1 MTVSA
6 EFPSEASKEKWRLY
20 KNETR
25 NIIKKDVKR
34 CYSEGSGFFRFS
46 MVSTR
51 VVLTYAEILEH
62 IKREIERL
70 EKEEYI
76 EH

>member
-1 MTVSA
+1 
-6 EFPSEASKEKWRLY
+6 
-20 KNETR
+20 
-25 NIIKKDVKR
+25 
-34 CYSEGSGFFRFS
+34 

-62 IKREIERL
+62 IKGEIERL
-70 EKEEYI
+70 EKEEYT